1 MNIGKQSLPSGTLW
15 RNLDDEAAG
24 AVLDFVRSE
33 AFRRIPED
41 RLVSSNN
48 KKNRIYVLD
57 VPGIGRC
64 VLKEGFVSRRY
75 KLAKR
80 LEIAFKLRFLKRG
93 LRTLRL
99 ALEASRGGVR
109 TLAPLAFWTDF
120 RGALRNY
127 FLYRHVNG
135 APLDALWRTGAYA
148 EADKSALLAY
158 LAKAGEQARK
168 LHALDIV
175 HEDLLP
181 RNIVVPDALDGEGDV
196 SIIDLESASRPFAP
210 GRRMKFALRLRSL
223 HRLLDR
229 AHYDD
234 ACLDAFLVG
243 YCGGRADHVA
253 LCRQVLEFWL
263 RHASLRAL
271 FLPIA
276 WLRFPPPRDFPI
288 RSGGGAGDA
297 S

>member
-1 MNIGKQSLPSGTLW
+1 MNIGKQSIPGGTLW
-15 RNLDDEAAG
+15 RNLDDVASG

-33 AFRRIPED
+33 AFRSVPED
-41 RLVSSNN
+41 RRVSSNN
-48 KKNRIYVLD
+48 KKNHIYVLD
-57 VPGIGRC
+57 VPGAGKC

-75 KLAKR
+75 PPAKR

-93 LRTLRL
+93 LRTMRL

-109 TLAPLAFWTDF
+109 SLAPLAFWTDF
-120 RGALRNY
+120 RGALRNF
-127 FLYRHVNG
+127 FLYRHVAG

-148 EADKSALLAY
+148 EQDKPALLAY

-168 LHALDIV
+168 LHALGIV

-196 SIIDLESASRPFAP
+196 SLIDLESASRPFAP
-210 GRRMKFALRLRSL
+210 GRRMKFTLRLRSL

-234 ACLDAFLVG
+234 DCLDAFLHG

-253 LCRQVLEFWL
+253 PCRRTLEFWL
-263 RHASLRAL
+263 RHASLRSP
-271 FLPIA
+271 FLLVA
-276 WLRFPPPRDFPI
+276 WLRFPPPRDFRI
-288 RSGGGAGDA
+288 
-297 S
+297 